1 MVWFV
6 VHYAEIATKGEN
18 RIRFEHALMDHIRLA
33 LGGLAEGE
41 VRRDYGRI
49 VVGCPDD
56 LSPTEVLRILAT
68 VPGIS
73 QFAQARLVPLAL
85 AAMEEAAADLARS
98 SAAASFRV
106 RARRPNK
113 RFPIT
118 SPDIATALGS
128 RVVAETGKKVDLHHP
143 ELTISVE
150 VTEREAIVYAGRNQ
164 GLGGLPVGMAGS
176 VVCLL
181 SGGIDSPVAAFKL
194 IRRGAR
200 VVLLH
205 FHNYSRY
212 QDGVRKKLLDIAAVL
227 NRYQL
232 RTRLYIV
239 PFAGI
244 QEAIVAALRS
254 DVRMVAYRRA
264 MLQVGA
270 LVLEREKAL
279 AFVTGDS
286 LGQVASQTLQNLRAI
301 YDAAAA
307 PVLAPLI
314 AEDKESIIDVA
325 KAIGTYEISIRPYD
339 DCCSFLIANH
349 PQTKVLLR
357 ALERREAAIPI
368 VELAREAMAA
378 SEVHDFPPPT
388 PALEP
393 LTALPG

>member
-6 VHYAEIATKGEN
+6 VHYAEIATKGVN
-18 RIRFEHALMDHIRLA
+18 RIRFERALIEHIRLA
-33 LGGLAEGE
+33 LGGLAAGE

-49 VVGCPDD
+49 LVGCPD
-56 LSPTEVLRILAT
+56 EVPAGEVVALLAA
-68 VPGIS
+68 VPGIA
-73 QFAQARLVPLAL
+73 QFAQARLVPLDL
-85 AAMEEAAADLARS
+85 AAMEEAAVELAQASR
-98 SAAASFRV
+98 AASFRV

-113 RFPIT
+113 RFPST
-118 SPDIATALGS
+118 SPEIGAALGA
-128 RVVAETGKKVDLHHP
+128 RVVEATGKKVDLVHG
-143 ELTISVE
+143 ELVIHVE

-181 SGGIDSPVAAFKL
+181 SGGIDSPVAAFKM

-212 QDGVRKKLLDIAAVL
+212 QEGVRKKLLDLAAVL

-232 RTRLYIV
+232 STRLYIV

-286 LGQVASQTLQNLRAI
+286 LGQVASQTLQNLRALATSMM
-301 YDAAAA
+301 DSLSSAMSGARTGA
-307 PVLAPLI
+307 P
-314 AEDKESIIDVA
+314 
-325 KAIGTYEISIRPYD
+325 
-339 DCCSFLIANH
+339 
-349 PQTKVLLR
+349 
-357 ALERREAAIPI
+357 
-368 VELAREAMAA
+368 AA
-378 SEVHDFPPPT
+378 S
-388 PALEP
+388 
-393 LTALPG
+393 